1 MSGMEGSLRSQS
13 HAEGCTTM
21 NSGSRQ
27 VGLVGVERAAK
38 FLGIQVS
45 TMYAWCEQRRIPHI
59 RIGRVLR
66 FDLKDLNRWV
76 SEHRVESQ

>member
-1 MSGMEGSLRSQS
+1 MDFE
-13 HAEGCTTM
+13 
-21 NSGSRQ
+21 SRQ
-27 VGLVGVERAAK
+27 HGLVGVEHAAE

-45 TMYAWCEQRRIPHI
+45 TMYVWCEQRRIPHI

-76 SEHRVESQ
+76 AEHRVESQ